1 MNHVRSLLELISHF
15 PRINPSA
22 SPSAS
27 PPSAAESTTDV
38 DIPKLFR
45 QIRSRY
51 KLLCAS
57 LAIRPSLRATEGD
70 EGNTPAQVPD
80 GESENVTGVQTKTK
94 KSVWKLDGGGTPKG
108 SAPQGLSF

>member
-1 MNHVRSLLELISHF
+1 MNHIRSLLELISHF

-22 SPSAS
+22 RPTASSPSA
-27 PPSAAESTTDV
+27 EGFHTEI

-57 LAIRPSLRATEGD
+57 LAIRPSLRAMEGD
-70 EGNTPAQVPD
+70 EANLTAQVQG
-80 GESENVTGVQTKTK
+80 GESENTTGVQARTK
-94 KSVWKLDGGGTPKG
+94 KSVWKLDGGGTPKPT
-108 SAPQGLSF
+108 APQGLSF